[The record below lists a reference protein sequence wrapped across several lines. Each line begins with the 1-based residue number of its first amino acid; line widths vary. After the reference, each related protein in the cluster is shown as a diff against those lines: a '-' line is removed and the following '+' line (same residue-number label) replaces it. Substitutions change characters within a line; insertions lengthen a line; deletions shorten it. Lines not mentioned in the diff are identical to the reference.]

1 MTTQMTASHYR
12 FPRLA
17 LIGAALVVAF
27 SVAFAALSTWTGYG
41 RVAMPEREP
50 LVTVDLR
57 FVDRADGG
65 VGVFLAGTG
74 EELAVIAPETGG
86 FVRGVMRGLARERM
100 LNSIN
105 SEPPFRLIRWASGT
119 MSLDDPSTGR
129 RVELDAF
136 GPTNAGVFADL
147 LVAAEE
153 AR

>member
-17 LIGAALVVAF
+17 LIGAAFVLVFAVG
-27 SVAFAALSTWTGYG
+27 FAAVSTWTGYG
-41 RVAMPEREP
+41 RVVMPERAP
-50 LVTVDLR
+50 LISVDLT
-57 FVDRADGG
+57 FIDRADGG
-65 VGVFLAGTG
+65 VGVFLADTG
-74 EELAVIAPETGG
+74 EGLAVIAPETGG

-105 SEPPFRLIRWASGT
+105 SDPPFRLIRWASGT

-153 AR
+153 AQ